1 MLARRV
7 AASERSS
14 SRLRDWN
21 FSGVTR
27 ARQNI
32 SSERS
37 SSRLRDW
44 NHSSGLSGFW
54 CVRSERSSSRL
65 RDWNTRR
72 LRIGIHPERP
82 SERSSSRLRDWNISA
97 PPQGCQSRAVRTL
110 IIPTEGLEHY
120 YRYRIVGRVK
130 VRTLIIPTE
139 GLERANLRSTR
150 RRSHRQNA
158 HHPD

>member
-54 CVRSERSSSRL
+54 CV
-65 RDWNTRR
+65 
-72 LRIGIHPERP
+72 P